1 MATSKVGQ
9 EVDGGSATKLN
20 GRSWPFSPLSL
31 CSRNVGFREYF
42 M

>member
-9 EVDGGSATKLN
+9 EIGGGSATKLK
-20 GRSWPFSPLSL
+20 GRYRPGAA
-31 CSRNVGFREYF
+31 SRH